1 MHLFDKLL
9 IDTGKK
15 FLLTEADL
23 GIPQEGAEGSAI
35 PQVQNAPP
43 PVEPAAA
50 PAEKLTPEGKRY
62 LIELA
67 LKALALDPGSLSEHD
82 KSLFN
87 ENVTAENADTI
98 LKRIQNL
105 VDANSNAVNVQ

>member
-23 GIPQEGAEGSAI
+23 GI